1 MLIEFFTKHNK
12 LLIVM
17 VILAIFGIWRVGV
30 NLLQI
35 LIQLQYCDI
44 FSSEGT
50 TSATFMICYILG
62 QG

>member
-1 MLIEFFTKHNK
+1 MLIEFFTKHKK

-17 VILAIFGIWRVGV
+17 LVLAVIGIWSVAV
-30 NLLQI
+30 NLIRI

-44 FSSEGT
+44 FSSEGI
-50 TSATFMICYILG
+50 TSMTSVICYILG